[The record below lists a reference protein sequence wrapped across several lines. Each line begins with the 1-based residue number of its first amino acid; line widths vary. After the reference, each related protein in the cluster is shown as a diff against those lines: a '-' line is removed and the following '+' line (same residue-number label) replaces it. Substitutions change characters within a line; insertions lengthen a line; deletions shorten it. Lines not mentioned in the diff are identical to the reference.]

1 MEQSEAEDEDDAA
14 LSDFFQPEIFDTD
27 PCDARG
33 NEDFD
38 ISGVE
43 ADPSLNRHGEGDRV
57 GQREEEGLPEEGF
70 QAGAK

>member
-1 MEQSEAEDEDDAA
+1 MEQSEGKDEDDAA
-14 LSDFFQPEIFDTD
+14 PPDFFKPEIFDTD

-43 ADPSLNRHGEGDRV
+43 ADPSLNRHSEGDRV
-57 GQREEEGLPEEGF
+57 GQCEEKRLPEEGF